1 MAITR
6 IILLTG
12 ETESPILSGEL
23 LRYNQSLD
31 IVIAHDQ
38 ADLTQAANK
47 IDGGTRLLS
56 FCTSVIVPSSLLKD
70 LPGPAYNFHPG
81 PPKYPGIGC
90 FNFALYNNEK
100 YYGVTMHEMSKIVD
114 SGKIIKTKYFPIKK
128 MNLLQLIEK
137 SYESMFTVFKKEI
150 PKILKSKK
158 LIYSKQKWK
167 RKAYTRKNFVEL
179 CKLNLNMSPQKIV
192 NILGAIYHP
201 DFPDPIIKYKN
212 KAFQIKPL

>member
-1 MAITR
+1 MMKICL
-6 IILLTG
+6 ILKKG
-12 ETESPILSGEL
+12 KSHNQKVINL
-23 LRYNQSLD
+23 LKKNKQLSLD
-31 IVIAHDQ
+31 IFFSKVGTKIP
-38 ADLTQAANK
+38 NK
-47 IDGGTRLLS
+47 LKKNKYDMIISYLS
-56 FCTSVIVPSSLLKD
+56 AWILSDKILNKTKYFNI
-70 LPGPAYNFHPG
+70 NFHPG

-137 SYESMFTVFKKEI
+137 SYESMFSVFKKEI

-179 CKLNLNMSPQKIV
+179 CKLYLNMSPQKIV
-192 NILGAIYHP
+192 NKLGAIYHP

-212 KAFQIKPL
+212 KVFKIKPL